1 MQNLVSKNDKQLRHS
16 LAFEGTR
23 AITFAH
29 ILKWKTFPLTA
40 IATELLKLGK
50 KSLGCEVEIEFS
62 VNLYRDRKPNFN
74 ILQIKPM
81 SNIMVGLENKSLDKN
96 SIFSRSNHSLGNG
109 FFNDFA
115 LRLPSQRSIHLSN
128 NVEN

>member
-1 MQNLVSKNDKQLRHS
+1 M
-16 LAFEGTR
+16 
-23 AITFAH
+23 H

-62 VNLYRDRKPNFN
+62 VNLYKDKKPNFN

-81 SNIMVGLENKSLDKN
+81 SNIMVDLENKNLDK
-96 SIFSRSNHSLGNG
+96 IQYFPEVIIPLEMG
-109 FFNDFA
+109 F
-115 LRLPSQRSIHLSN
+115 LMIY
-128 NVEN
+128 EI